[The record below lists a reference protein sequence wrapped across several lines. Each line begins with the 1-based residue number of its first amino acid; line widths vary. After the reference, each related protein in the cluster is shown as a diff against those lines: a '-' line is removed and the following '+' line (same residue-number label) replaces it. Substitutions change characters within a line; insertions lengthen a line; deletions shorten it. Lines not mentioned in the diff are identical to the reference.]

1 MDETIL
7 KENGGYQS
15 KAEYR
20 NAESFSGD
28 TSSLWKYEY
37 AQKVVNDENCPP
49 DYKLDAVNEQMQ
61 YGVMELPSGTSD
73 LENSERR
80 TILLADIDNYLKK
93 FIADSVINGIDEG
106 KWEEHQK
113 TLKSL
118 KVEEY
123 TKLCQEFVDSLETD
137 K

>member
-1 MDETIL
+1 M
-7 KENGGYQS
+7 
-15 KAEYR
+15 
-20 NAESFSGD
+20 
-28 TSSLWKYEY
+28 
-37 AQKVVNDENCPP
+37 KVRQ
-49 DYKLDAVNEQMQ
+49 A
-61 YGVMELPSGTSD
+61 TSD